1 MIITKQKFKYVLKK
15 PEFELFLNTYRILCL
30 AYNKFYDL
38 VLGKHPNNTIFSFN
52 FHNVKHIN
60 EFLHK
65 AAESLENKKHI
76 VADIGA
82 GSSPYYNI
90 FASKSEQYIAVDLPQ
105 SLPKNDNRPIK
116 QVTGLAENIPLE
128 DAISEIVLCNQALE
142 HVRDSAQSVSEIYRI
157 LKPGGKFIGSVPH
170 ISPVH
175 LEPYDFRRYTDL
187 GVKQLLENAGFVD
200 ITIEGNGGVY
210 STVALILA
218 MDWMLSA
225 RQENQSQKLFTF
237 RALLLAPLVGLLNT
251 VAIILDRIFGDKQR
265 TPANLCWTATK
276 PDRV

>member
-1 MIITKQKFKYVLKK
+1 MIIARQKIKYIFKK
-15 PEFELFLNTYRILCL
+15 PEFKLFLNTYHLFFSL
-30 AYNKFYDL
+30 YNKFSSF

-52 FHNVKHIN
+52 YHNVRHIN
-60 EFLHK
+60 RFLHK
-65 AAESLENKKHI
+65 FADSLKEQKY
-76 VADIGA
+76 VVVDIGG

-90 FASKSEQYIAVDLPQ
+90 FANKSEKYIAVDLAQ
-105 SLPKNDNRPIK
+105 SLPKKENRQIE
-116 QVTGLAENIPLE
+116 QVIGVAENIPLE
-128 DAISEIVLCNQALE
+128 DAVSEIVLCNQALE
-142 HVRDSAQSVSEIYRI
+142 HVQDSVLSVAEIYRI

-200 ITIEGNGGVY
+200 IKVEGNGGVY

-225 RQENQSQKLFTF
+225 RQENKSQKLLMF
-237 RALLLAPLVGLLNT
+237 RALLLAPLVGFLN
-251 VAIILDRIFGDKQR
+251 AIAIVLDRFLGDKQR

-276 PDRV
+276 PL